1 MMIEALQKKYEAEIA
16 SARTNIQVYLTNP
29 AGIGEHPDLVSAVDE
44 QVAKLAEAEDK
55 LETLLN
61 NYGVLIDGADDDDD
75 ERCPCP
81 ECPLKFHREMARW
94 FRELVSLPR
103 AEDGLQGR
111 KSCKKVKAGLRSK
124 SKKGP
129 VKERK
134 SDGKPRVKQGKRRW
148 IPWSAVVQEISAST
162 P

>member
-61 NYGVLIDGADDDDD
+61 NYGVLIDGADDDD
-75 ERCPCP
+75 
-81 ECPLKFHREMARW
+81 
-94 FRELVSLPR
+94 
-103 AEDGLQGR
+103 QG
-111 KSCKKVKAGLRSK
+111 
-124 SKKGP
+124 
-129 VKERK
+129 
-134 SDGKPRVKQGKRRW
+134 
-148 IPWSAVVQEISAST
+148 
-162 P
+162 